1 MSRLGVQLGVDDF
14 ESYRAKMLDAQRIA
28 VDTQRVINGLQNP
41 TFGNYNRL
49 PEAVKRATDQT
60 DRIVKQSADRQISE
74 AERVAKAV
82 ERINQQTIANRRS
95 QAALLGETWG
105 SLGSV
110 GSRQGQIA
118 PQIARAREEQEKL
131 NRATEAYERIQGRIG
146 AGGPLSGEQRYA
158 RINLAR
164 QGADVFTQ
172 AGSGASPGL
181 IAIQQG
187 PQIVEAM
194 ALSGLKFSGAMAT
207 GAVALGAIAVAAGV
221 TYKITGDIREE
232 AERLLKVE
240 ERITAEWNKQALK
253 TKSIAEDREKFN
265 KQREFAAGERSL
277 DRQQFTSGDQI
288 RLAQEQLQREID
300 LLRKYDAGNT
310 QAIAAKEARILSY
323 DADLE
328 NRSRTGMTATDD
340 SWFKKQAEEAQK
352 FADDVKKGQERVKE
366 LGETWR
372 NTFAD
377 ITRQTYADNP
387 FVQVFFDADE
397 ALRRLKKNLEG
408 LPAEM
413 QKAAIASQQAFN
425 ARQLFGARI
434 DNAMGVFDLRE
445 MAARFR
451 DDTPQRRA
459 FAQAGLDRQIADGE
473 RRIAMGGVNVDAI
486 REYNGFRQRFIDRQ
500 FQSESPADRLDRQI
514 AALDRLDPKNSGEQ
528 ALLDQKILRTAQGI
542 DPSQINS
549 GTRERLAQ
557 IADRAADREEKR
569 FQEALAVQKEMAAS
583 LKKISGEEQKL
594 NDEVAK
600 GGSNVINLRIQ
611 NEAEGTKAEARPSQE
626 DTNRAFANVMY
637 GGSNQG
643 QF

>member
-95 QAALLGETWG
+95 QSVLLGETWG

-110 GSRQGQIA
+110 GSREGRIA

-131 NRATEAYERIQGRIG
+131 NRATEAYERIQGRIR

-194 ALSGLKFSGAMAT
+194 AFSGLKFSGAMAASAAAI
-207 GAVALGAIAVAAGV
+207 GGIALAGLAVVKWTESAR
-221 TYKITGDIREE
+221 TE

-253 TKSIAEDREKFN
+253 IKSVADERDRFN
-265 KQREFAAGERSL
+265 ERRGFAAGEREL

-288 RLAQEQLQREID
+288 RIAQEQLQREID
-300 LLRKYDAGNT
+300 LLRKYSADPSV
-310 QAIAAKEARILSY
+310 IAAKEARILQY

-328 NRSRTGMTATDD
+328 NRRRTGMNATDD
-340 SWFKKQAEEAQK
+340 SWFKKQAEEAQR
-352 FADDVKKGQERVKE
+352 FAEDVKKGQERVKE

-372 NTFAD
+372 STFRD

-397 ALRRLKKNLEG
+397 QLRKLKKNLEG
-408 LPAEM
+408 LPADM
-413 QKAAIASQQAFN
+413 RAAAIASQQAFN
-425 ARQLFGARI
+425 SKQLFGARI

-451 DDTPQRRA
+451 DDTDQRRA
-459 FAQAGLDRQIADGE
+459 FAQAGLDRQIAGDNQ
-473 RRIAMGGVNVDAI
+473 RIAMGGVNVDAI
-486 REYNGFRQRFIDRQ
+486 REYQGFRQRFIDRQ
-500 FQSESPADRLDRQI
+500 FQTESPGDKLDRQL
-514 AALDRLDPKNSGEQ
+514 AALDKLDPKNSGEQ
-528 ALLDQKILRTAQGI
+528 ALLDQRILRTASGI
-542 DPSQINS
+542 DPANINA

-557 IADRAADREEKR
+557 IAERAADREEKR
-569 FQEALAVQKEMAAS
+569 FQEVLTVQKEMAAS
-583 LKKISGEEQKL
+583 LKLLSGEEKKL

-611 NEAEGTKAEARPSQE
+611 NEAEGTKAEARPSQT
-626 DTNRAFANVMY
+626 DTQQAFANVMY

-643 QF
+643 RF